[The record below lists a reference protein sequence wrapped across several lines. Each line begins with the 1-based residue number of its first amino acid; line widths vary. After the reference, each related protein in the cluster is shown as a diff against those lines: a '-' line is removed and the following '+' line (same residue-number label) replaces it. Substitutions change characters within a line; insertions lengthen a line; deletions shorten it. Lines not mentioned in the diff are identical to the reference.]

1 MPIDPARL
9 VLLAALALLWAAPAA
24 HSETLEEALAAAYGE
39 NPTLRAQRA
48 QLRAT
53 DERVSQALGGWR
65 PTLQFE
71 TAIGKQGIET
81 DSRFFTSKENRT
93 PESYAITLSQPLFRG
108 GRTVSSTESAKNLV
122 YAGRADLLSVEQ
134 SVLLDGTTAYLDVLR
149 DEAVLDLSRNNER
162 VLEQHL
168 QATRDRFEV
177 GDVTRTD
184 VSQAEARLSQA
195 RAERIAAEGSLVATR
210 STYQRVIG
218 TMPGTLTWPDVA
230 GTLPASQEQA
240 IEAARARHPT
250 VEAARFRHL
259 SSEKDIWT
267 ATGALLPEVSLE
279 GSLERLEDRSAR
291 DSLVES
297 ARIEAVLSVPLYQS
311 GAEYSRVREA
321 KEVAG
326 QRRLEIDEAER
337 QTIEESV
344 QAWEAVDTAR
354 AQVTAFQ
361 DQVAATEV
369 ALDGVQQE
377 QLVGLRTVLDVL
389 DAEQELFVARVNLV
403 RAQRDVLVSSYRL
416 KAAVGE
422 LSAADLGL
430 PVESYDPILHYEK
443 VRTKL
448 IGLGGD

>member
-1 MPIDPARL
+1 MPY
-9 VLLAALALLWAAPAA
+9 V
-24 HSETLEEALAAAYGE
+24 SE
-39 NPTLRAQRA
+39 LRAREV
-48 QLRAT
+48 L
-53 DERVSQALGGWR
+53 
-65 PTLQFE
+65 
-71 TAIGKQGIET
+71 
-81 DSRFFTSKENRT
+81 DSR
-93 PESYAITLSQPLFRG
+93 G
-108 GRTVSSTESAKNLV
+108 
-122 YAGRADLLSVEQ
+122 
-134 SVLLDGTTAYLDVLR
+134 
-149 DEAVLDLSRNNER
+149 
-162 VLEQHL
+162 
-168 QATRDRFEV
+168 
-177 GDVTRTD
+177 
-184 VSQAEARLSQA
+184 
-195 RAERIAAEGSLVATR
+195 
-210 STYQRVIG
+210 
-218 TMPGTLTWPDVA
+218 
-230 GTLPASQEQA
+230 
-240 IEAARARHPT
+240 HPT